1 MDKPKIG
8 WGAHRHLTFKGKVT
22 AFNGVW
28 LKSCVAL
35 EQDFKQLL
43 EVTKGKMSE
52 AIGEVFDRLVSS
64 FGNDND
70 STGIDESAQKELR
83 KLLKVSLEE
92 ADEYVKTELDPAYE
106 ALPKNNTSQVDE
118 F

>member
-1 MDKPKIG
+1 MQKPKTG
-8 WGAHRHLTFKGKVT
+8 WGQQRHLVFKSRVS

-43 EVTKGKMSE
+43 EVTKGNMAE
-52 AIGEVFDRLVSS
+52 AIGGEFDRLVSS
-64 FGNDND
+64 FGTDND
-70 STGIDESAQKELR
+70 STSIDESAQKELR
-83 KLLKVSLEE
+83 KLLKTRLEE
-92 ADEYVKTELDPAYE
+92 VDDYIKTELEPAWE
-106 ALPKNNTSQVDE
+106 ALPKSSSQADE

>member
-1 MDKPKIG
+1 MEKPKIG
-8 WGAHRHLTFKGKVT
+8 WGQQRHLVFKNRVT

-43 EVTKGKMSE
+43 EVTRANMSE
-52 AIGEVFDRLVSS
+52 AIGGVFDRLVSS
-64 FGNDND
+64 FGDDDD
-70 STGIDESAQKELR
+70 SAGIDESAQKELR
-83 KLLKVSLEE
+83 KLLKTRL
-92 ADEYVKTELDPAYE
+92 DEVNDYIKTELDPAWE
-106 ALPKNNTSQVDE
+106 AIAKSNTQVDE

>member
-1 MDKPKIG
+1 MGKPKIG
-8 WGAHRHLTFKGKVT
+8 WGLHRHLVFKSRVS

-28 LKSCVAL
+28 LKSCLAL

-43 EVTKGKMSE
+43 EVTKGNMGE
-52 AIGEVFDRLVSS
+52 AIGGVFDRLVSS

-70 STGIDESAQKELR
+70 SAGIDESAQKELR
-83 KLLKVSLEE
+83 KLLKTRLEE
-92 ADEYVKTELDPAYE
+92 VDEYVKTELDPAWK
-106 ALPKNNTSQVDE
+106 ALPKNDTNQVDE